1 MEKQWISTPFEK
13 YFARTIEDM
22 KLLTQVNLDSFH
34 HKYQISIAPMKFSLT
49 NRLID
54 C

>member
-34 HKYQISIAPMKFSLT
+34 HKYQNFNSSNEI
-49 NRLID
+49 LIN
-54 C
+54 